1 MKIEEL
7 SIGNWVLFKGAPFQV
22 ENIMNN
28 KLHLKR
34 MSEYGFYIYFFIENN
49 EGIEPFDISNMALDK
64 NGFRQIDGIWRL
76 YLDIDEKFY
85 IDVDIDERTIFI
97 SKNNRT
103 LCYLESDDELCLHQL
118 QNILTINNINKH
130 FYV

>member
-1 MKIEEL
+1 MT
-7 SIGNWVLFKGAPFQV
+7 
-22 ENIMNN
+22 
-28 KLHLKR
+28 
-34 MSEYGFYIYFFIENN
+34 
-49 EGIEPFDISNMALDK
+49 LDK

-85 IDVDIDERTIFI
+85 VDVDIDERTIFI

-103 LCYLESDDELCLHQL
+103 LCYFETDDELYLHQL